1 MKWYQKI
8 HHIKIEKKIV
18 IMFVAIAVA
27 GILVSSVIMGYFLD
41 KTRNK
46 TYNEIAHNLDL
57 IMQEKHHALETVAYT
72 NMLSIASNP
81 ELVDALKR
89 GDRQKAIGLLALV
102 EKNLESNTQFDTF
115 KVHLHTREGHAFLRS
130 WKPDKY
136 GDDLTTFRHTIPY
149 IVKHHTPFVTTEV
162 GKTGMTIR
170 GIVPMFDSE
179 RQYVGSAEFILS
191 FDSFIDWMKKNGNAD
206 LLVLMDKKYQ
216 IRAKPEDI
224 HLGHYVLSQ
233 KKYNPDFLEAA
244 KKLDIDAIAQK
255 PWFSDDHYLYTLV
268 PIYDFAKKKIGWY
281 MIGKDMR
288 DVNAIV
294 KDAEMMI
301 YTSLA
306 MIALLLLVTTALSVA
321 VIRKLV
327 LKPLE
332 RFQEGL
338 MRFFEYYHDHDKSLT
353 LRPIDVVYD
362 DEIGT
367 MAHSV
372 NKQIEAMEAS
382 IQNEEC
388 VIAESSR
395 VIEKTGEGDL
405 THRIAARS
413 KNATLQQMIDLLNGL
428 FENLESNI
436 GKDVNRIADTLEAYA
451 HCNYTYAIPDATG
464 RVEKQINRM
473 QEVITQMLIQ
483 SVKSSEALQGSA
495 ASLSQNVVVLNQSAS
510 QQFESIENTFTIMTQ
525 INETMQQ
532 NMQKLQAIGRQI
544 DIVTGSLHEGEYLSD
559 KTGESMRS
567 IDTQVEEIKQAITVI
582 DEISF
587 QTNILS
593 LNAAVEAATAGD
605 AGKGFAVVAQEVRNL
620 AAKSA
625 DAAKSIE
632 EKVANATEMT
642 QAGKEATEKM
652 LEGYRH
658 LKEKITE
665 TTQEIEQI
673 SATIQAQHR
682 YIEEIHIAMQSI
694 RENAQNNR
702 QIAHTTEAIAEATS
716 TLSTEIVTQSR
727 KSRYDKR
734 MVSAQGCTI
743 EG

>member
-8 HHIKIEKKIV
+8 HNIRIEKKIV
-18 IMFVAIAVA
+18 IMFLAIAVA
-27 GILVSSVIMGYFLD
+27 GILVSSAIMGYFLD
-41 KTRNK
+41 RTREK
-46 TYNEIAHNLDL
+46 TYHEIAHSLDL

-72 NMLSIASNP
+72 NMLSIASNL

-89 GDRQKAIGLLALV
+89 GDRQKAIDILAQV
-102 EKNLESNTQFDTF
+102 EKNLESNTQFNIF
-115 KVHLHTREGHAFLRS
+115 KVHLHTKEGHAFLRS

-170 GIVPMFDSE
+170 GIVPMFDS
-179 RQYVGSAEFILS
+179 QKHYVGSAEFILS
-191 FDSFIDWMKKNGNAD
+191 FDSFIDWMKKNENAD

-216 IRAKPEDI
+216 IRAKPKDI
-224 HLGHYVLSQ
+224 HIGHYVLSQ
-233 KKYNPDFLEAA
+233 KKYNPAFLEAA

-255 PWFSDDHYLYTLV
+255 PWYSDDAYLYTMV
-268 PIYDFAKKKIGWY
+268 PIYDFAKQKIGWY
-281 MIGKDMR
+281 LIGKDMAH
-288 DVNAIV
+288 VNAIV

-306 MIALLLLVTTALSVA
+306 MIALLLLLTTAISVA

-327 LKPLE
+327 LKPLGA
-332 RFQEGL
+332 FQEGL
-338 MRFFEYYHDHDKSLT
+338 MRFFEYYHDKSLT
-353 LRPIDVVYD
+353 LKPIDVVYD
-362 DEIGT
+362 DEIGI
-367 MAHSV
+367 MARKV
-372 NKQIEAMEAS
+372 NRQIEAMGVS
-382 IQNEEC
+382 IKNEER

-395 VIEKTGEGDL
+395 VIEKAGEGDL

-413 KNATLQQMIDLLNGL
+413 ENETLQQMIDLLNGL

-436 GKDVNRIADTLEAYA
+436 GKDVNRIVTTLEEYA
-451 HCNYTYAIPDATG
+451 HCDYTRAIPGATG
-464 RVEKQINRM
+464 RIEKQINRM
-473 QEVITQMLIQ
+473 QEVITRMLIQ

-495 ASLSQNVVVLNQSAS
+495 SSLSQNVVVLNQSAS
-510 QQFESIENTFTIMTQ
+510 EQFESIENTFALMTQ
-525 INETMQQ
+525 INETMQE
-532 NMQKLQAIGRQI
+532 NMHKLQVIGEQI
-544 DIVTGSLHEGEYLSD
+544 DTVTRSLHEGERLSD
-559 KTGESMRS
+559 ETGVSMAS
-567 IDTQVEEIKQAITVI
+567 IDTQVEEIMQAITVI

-632 EKVANATEMT
+632 EKVRNATEMT
-642 QAGKEATEKM
+642 HAGREASEKM

-658 LKEKITE
+658 LREKITE
-665 TTQEIEQI
+665 TTAEIAQI
-673 SATIQAQHR
+673 SATIKAQHR
-682 YIEEIHIAMQSI
+682 YIEEIHVAMRSI
-694 RENAQNNR
+694 RESARNNR
-702 QIAHTTEAIAEATS
+702 EIAHTTEEIAKATS
-716 TLSTEIVTQSR
+716 TLSTEIVTQSQ
-727 KSRYDKR
+727 KSRYDKE
-734 MVSAQGCTI
+734 MVSAKGCTI
-743 EG
+743 QEG